1 MAVQYIPCLSD
12 FEVVVPD
19 EWSRM
24 VLSGYPGSG
33 KTTLG
38 RMLVEDCD
46 VLHIDASE
54 LYGGQAV
61 ADTLLRHRKTK
72 DVLGILRGIVKP
84 KAVLFDDIDAFH
96 RHDKKL
102 FDRICSSFEDKTD
115 KRKMILVCSQGFS
128 KNRRLLKQKV
138 GITRLRVHYSEECY
152 RRCLKNILRLNGIR
166 CSGGRLS
173 MLAKLDNFHR
183 IYEAIEYHL
192 RHGYFATDIRDYQDA
207 RSPVIHQLLSM
218 TTVSDILRHS
228 SSDTAILGLTLL
240 EATSRLLPP
249 GYDLAKYMTSV
260 YKDAVRGDM
269 MDTRINRYNL
279 WDLREISGLL
289 LVYAPIRIIKV
300 HSERDPLTETFS
312 YTTYLSRG
320 MSIIHNRGILRALDH
335 SMETILQTLSRRYG
349 ISDVGVDET
358 VMTYIRGLEARD
370 IRLVCQ
376 AYSKIYHQRITLKM
390 IIV

>member
-1 MAVQYIPCLSD
+1 MTVQYTPCVSD
-12 FEVVVPD
+12 YEVVVPD

-24 VLSGYPGSG
+24 VISGYPGSG

-38 RMLVEDCD
+38 RILVEDYD
-46 VLHIDASE
+46 VLRIDASE
-54 LYGGQAV
+54 LYGGLKV
-61 ADTLLRHRKTK
+61 AETLLRHRTTK

-84 KAVLFDDIDAFH
+84 KAVLFDDVDVFH

-128 KNRRLLKQKV
+128 KNRRLLKQRD

-152 RRCLKNILRLNGIR
+152 SRCLKNILRLNGIR

-183 IYEAIEYHL
+183 IYEAIEYHNT
-192 RHGYFATDIRDYQDA
+192 HGTFVTDIRDYQDT
-207 RSPVIHQLLSM
+207 RSPVINRLLSM
-218 TTVSDILRHS
+218 TTIDDILRHS
-228 SSDTAILGLTLL
+228 SSDTAIIGLTLL
-240 EATSRLLPP
+240 EATSRVLPP
-249 GYDLAKYMTSV
+249 GYDLAKHMTSV
-260 YKDAVRGDM
+260 YQDAVRGDM

-289 LVYAPIRIIKV
+289 SVYAPIRMIKE
-300 HSERDPLTETFS
+300 HSDRDPKETFA

-349 ISDVGVDET
+349 ISELDVDEL
-358 VMTYIRGLEARD
+358 VMTYIRGLEAREL
-370 IRLVCQ
+370 RLMCQ

-390 IIV
+390 IIA